1 LIPFELFIS
10 MAGMEPVQGDEMV
23 TDREIALE
31 QALVAIIGEAIA
43 SGLDVKSLMDNAA
56 AGLLGSASYR
66 WVGHPHVSNALQVMI
81 DAHAQALD
89 TMPPQ

>member
-1 LIPFELFIS
+1 
-10 MAGMEPVQGDEMV
+10 MV

-31 QALVAIIGEAIA
+31 QALVAIIGAAID
-43 SGLDVKSLMDNAA
+43 SGLDVKSLMDNAT
-56 AGLLGSASYR
+56 AGLLGNASYR

-81 DAHAQALD
+81 VAHAQALD

>member
-1 LIPFELFIS
+1 
-10 MAGMEPVQGDEMV
+10 MV

-31 QALVAIIGEAIA
+31 QALVAIIGAAIA

-56 AGLLGSASYR
+56 AGLLGNASYR

-81 DAHAQALD
+81 VAHAQALD